1 MDKKSISIITP
12 FPESKKA
19 GIDKKLQEELLDFH
33 KKIIVLD
40 DDPTGVQTV
49 HDISVYTDWSTDSIR
64 AGFKEERPLFYIL
77 TNSRGFTREETTK
90 CHQEIAERVAGIAK
104 ETGKE
109 FIIISRGDSTLRGHY
124 PLETDIITQR
134 LEEHN
139 MPIRAEILCPFF
151 LEGGR
156 YTVDDVHYVR
166 YGDEMIP
173 AGETEF
179 AKDATFGYHSSDLKV
194 YIQEKTNQSIK
205 KEAVVSISIEN
216 IRNLNLDEIEYAIE
230 NAPKHGK
237 IILNAVD
244 LYDLKVCAVAI
255 HRAMKKGYYFVF
267 RTAASFVKVIANIP
281 DQPLLT
287 RDKMVQNQK
296 MHERGGIIVVGSHTE
311 KTTRQLK
318 QLLTLPKTKA
328 IEMNSDLVLEDG
340 KLELET
346 KRIIKEAQEYIE
358 QGFTPVVFTK
368 RTLLQLENDTKEA
381 ALLRSVRISEAVQS
395 VVGEISVTPA
405 FVIAKG
411 GITSSDVGVRALRV
425 KRAEVLGQAAPG
437 IPVWQTGKESRFPGI
452 PYVIF
457 PGNVG
462 EEQTL
467 KDVANVLMEQDNR
480 E

>member
-1 MDKKSISIITP
+1 M
-12 FPESKKA
+12 
-19 GIDKKLQEELLDFH
+19 
-33 KKIIVLD
+33 
-40 DDPTGVQTV
+40 

-166 YGDEMIP
+166 YGDET
-173 AGETEF
+173 AHGYVLDGEPRE
-179 AKDATFGYHSSDLKV
+179 
-194 YIQEKTNQSIK
+194 
-205 KEAVVSISIEN
+205 
-216 IRNLNLDEIEYAIE
+216 
-230 NAPKHGK
+230 
-237 IILNAVD
+237 
-244 LYDLKVCAVAI
+244 CAVAI

-267 RTAASFVKVIANIP
+267 LTAASFVKVIANIP
-281 DQPLLT
+281 DQPLLK
-287 RDKMVQNQK
+287 RDKMVQNKK

-346 KRIIKEAQEYIE
+346 KRIIKEAQE
-358 QGFTPVVFTK
+358 
-368 RTLLQLENDTKEA
+368 
-381 ALLRSVRISEAVQS
+381 
-395 VVGEISVTPA
+395 
-405 FVIAKG
+405 
-411 GITSSDVGVRALRV
+411 
-425 KRAEVLGQAAPG
+425 
-437 IPVWQTGKESRFPGI
+437 
-452 PYVIF
+452 
-457 PGNVG
+457 
-462 EEQTL
+462 
-467 KDVANVLMEQDNR
+467 
-480 E
+480 